1 MLIPEIIL
9 YHNIKSILDFVKKD
23 YIDNTD
29 KTRTLLYKLCKVDDY
44 GLELKFHN
52 FDYYEQAVKLLVTNQ
67 DVTNSRKIEISFGYN
82 LNRKGLPSIHIL
94 LPSETSGE
102 IGLGMGEGYA
112 NQEVTPPKEVE
123 GGVTIPGV
131 VRTYYTNASKS
142 TYSILITSDNSS
154 EAVLLYHLLKN
165 LLFACFPA
173 FELRGIRDPKFGGQ
187 DLQFSNELVPPEIF
201 HRNLSLDFFYES
213 SVPSFDVNQLINSIV
228 FVGTPE
234 Q

>member
-23 YIDNTD
+23 YNDNVD
-29 KTRTLLYKLCKVDDY
+29 KTKTLIYRLCKVDDY
-44 GLELKFHN
+44 GLELKFYN

-67 DVTNSRKIEISFGYN
+67 DVTNSRKIEISVGYN

-102 IGLGMGEGYA
+102 VGLGMGEGYA
-112 NQEVTPPKEVE
+112 SRYVLSPEEVDGDSTT
-123 GGVTIPGV
+123 GTT
-131 VRTYYTNASKS
+131 RTYYTNVSKS

-154 EAVLLYHLLKN
+154 EVVLLYHLLKN

-213 SVPSFDVNQLINSIV
+213 IVSSFDVNQLISGVV

>member
-9 YHNIKSILDFVKKD
+9 YHNIKSILDFVKND
-23 YIDNTD
+23 YNGNTD
-29 KTRTLLYKLCKVDDY
+29 KTKTILYKLCRVDDY
-44 GLELKFHN
+44 GLELKFYN

-67 DVTNSRKIEISFGYN
+67 GVTNSRKIEISVGYN

-112 NQEVTPPKEVE
+112 SQDVVPTKEV
-123 GGVTIPGV
+123 GGETIPGTT
-131 VRTYYTNASKS
+131 RTYYTNVSKS

-154 EAVLLYHLLKN
+154 EVVLLYHLLKN

-201 HRNLSLDFFYES
+201 HRNLSIDFFYES
-213 SVPSFDVNQLINSIV
+213 VVPSFDVNQLISNVV